1 MLALA
6 MPFLSL
12 RNISTQQLKIAMHSF
27 LRERV
32 TTVTLFERHIS
43 ASSTMKSYTLLEHK
57 ILAQRRSVHIIGLSI
72 KC

>member
-32 TTVTLFERHIS
+32 TTVTLFKTNIS
-43 ASSTMKSYTLLEHK
+43 ASSMMMSCTLLEHK
-57 ILAQRRSVHIIGLSI
+57 ILAQRRPVHIIGLSI